1 MSEKVIKIT
10 KSELI
15 NIIQDVVDNYYEPIK
30 YKNIEFQDDL
40 IEYNLLQ
47 PNETGLKVNIWI
59 DSGGAYQMNNHPILC
74 FFVDD
79 YDVNNL
85 TDVIPIDM
93 ESLDKSVMFIP
104 ENLNIKNEDYL
115 NIIKYLKLNQKIIT
129 EVAEQKITLLE
140 FYQQD
145 KALNMLNEM
154 PILDPKISYLPTT
167 LWLDN
172 GTHPQHGPRIKFKA
186 NNEQKNSKDFST
198 MTISDEPIIYHLPKN
213 TFLSTKDL
221 NKIKEFVIKNKDI
234 LLALSQNSINLRDF
248 FNKMHRV

>member
-1 MSEKVIKIT
+1 M
-10 KSELI
+10 
-15 NIIQDVVDNYYEPIK
+15 DNYYNPIK

-145 KALNMLNEM
+145 KALNML
-154 PILDPKISYLPTT
+154 K
-167 LWLDN
+167 
-172 GTHPQHGPRIKFKA
+172 
-186 NNEQKNSKDFST
+186 
-198 MTISDEPIIYHLPKN
+198 
-213 TFLSTKDL
+213 
-221 NKIKEFVIKNKDI
+221 
-234 LLALSQNSINLRDF
+234 
-248 FNKMHRV
+248 

>member
-10 KSELI
+10 KSDLI
-15 NIIQDVVDNYYEPIK
+15 DIVQDVVDNYYNPIK

-47 PNETGLKVNIWI
+47 PKETGLKVNIWI
-59 DSGGAYQMNNHPILC
+59 DSGGAYKMNEHPILS
-74 FFVDD
+74 FFVDS
-79 YDVNNL
+79 YDINNL

-104 ENLNIKNEDYL
+104 EDLNIKIEDYL
-115 NIIKYLKLNQKIIT
+115 NIIKFLKLNQKIIT

-167 LWLDN
+167 LWLDH

-198 MTISDEPIIYHLPKN
+198 MTISDEPIIHHLPKN
-213 TFLSTKDL
+213 CSLSNKEL
-221 NKIKEFVIKNKDI
+221 NKIKEFVIKNKEI
-234 LLALSQNSINLRDF
+234 LLALAQNNIDLRDF
-248 FNKMHRV
+248 FNRMHRV